1 MFLISMNINEK
12 RNMMSNEREGIEKAK
27 ARGIYLLPNLFT
39 AAGLFAGFY
48 SIVAALKGYFDTA
61 AHAIFIAMVMDA
73 LDGRVARLTNTQTA
87 FGSEFDSLADIVSF
101 GVAPALVVYSWSLS
115 SLGKIGWLGAFL
127 FAACGAMRLAR
138 FNTQVS
144 ADKNYFQGLPI
155 PGAAAVLASFV
166 WLWYDYTAQGLWFQV
181 LMLIITAVLAL
192 MMVSNIRF
200 HSFKNINFKNKVP
213 FIGILIVVLGLICI
227 ALNPPAMLFIVFAGY
242 AISGPIFTLTIL
254 SKKRRL
260 RKLARKRRFE
270 KDVGR

>member
-1 MFLISMNINEK
+1 
-12 RNMMSNEREGIEKAK
+12 MMSNEREGIEKAK